1 MSNWIS
7 VVVIL
12 GLIAVGFTVIRAL
25 NQARAEGREG
35 GHRLGQRLAGLTSG
49 RAARRRKAAR

>member
-12 GLIAVGFTVIRAL
+12 GLIAVGFTVIRLL

-35 GHRLGQRLAGLTSG
+35 GHRLSQRLGDLTSG

>member
-12 GLIAVGFTVIRAL
+12 GLIAVGFTLISLL

-35 GHRLGQRLAGLTSG
+35 GRRLGQRLGGLTSG

>member
-12 GLIAVGFTVIRAL
+12 GLIAVGFTVIRLLQSRAAAL
-25 NQARAEGREG
+25 AARAHTAGRGKKPPADAKGRRPHEG
-35 GHRLGQRLAGLTSG
+35 
-49 RAARRRKAAR
+49 